1 LQNPLVRSDENIGML
16 PCLRQTS
23 IEVPPSL
30 PGYLKLTG
38 LALSKSK
45 HVYGNISI
53 VDYCRDEVAS
63 TLLKTETEEKGR
75 GNPAP
80 T

>member
-1 LQNPLVRSDENIGML
+1 MQNPLVRSDENIGML

-45 HVYGNISI
+45 NRAQQAAPLHRQNLQITGNDPLGVEIF
-53 VDYCRDEVAS
+53 
-63 TLLKTETEEKGR
+63 G
-75 GNPAP
+75 
-80 T
+80 